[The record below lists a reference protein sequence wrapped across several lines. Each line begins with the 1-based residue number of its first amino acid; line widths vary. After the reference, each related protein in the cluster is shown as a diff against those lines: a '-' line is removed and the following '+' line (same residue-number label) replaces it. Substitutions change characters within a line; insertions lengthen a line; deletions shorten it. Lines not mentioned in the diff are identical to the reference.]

1 MGRSPEAAT
10 GPTDR
15 MRSFVTYMAA
25 LGLAVL
31 AAGLLATRPGVVSD
45 SALAGLVGDPVAG
58 EAVFWAAG
66 CASCHAAEGAQGGD
80 RLILSG
86 GQRFASDFGVFVAPN
101 VSPHPEAG
109 IGDWDF
115 ADFVTALQEGT
126 SPEGR
131 HYYPAFPY
139 TAYRLAERQDL
150 ADLWAFWQGLP
161 PSEVPSLAHEV
172 GFPFS
177 IRRAVGVWN
186 LLNLQDDFAIA
197 GDLDAEVAS
206 PVVRCAQA
214 GEIVARVIARPRERR
229 GRHHQEALAIGRFL
243 IGFEFVGMHEAV
255 DGVVLRRRLQI
266 LADGQEIDIGR
277 AHVVHDLQDGLP
289 ILAQAHHDAGFGEH
303 RGVQFLDPLQ
313 QAQGMEIARA
323 GPDFEGRG
331 PARFRDCG

>member
-197 GDLDAEVAS
+197 GDLDAEEA
-206 PVVRCAQA
+206 
-214 GEIVARVIARPRERR
+214 R
-229 GRHHQEALAIGRFL
+229 GRYLVEALAHCAECHTPRDALGGLDRSAWMAGAPNPSGSGTIPALTPDRL
-243 IGFEFVGMHEAV
+243 TWSVG
-255 DGVVLRRRLQI
+255 
-266 LADGQEIDIGR
+266 
-277 AHVVHDLQDGLP
+277 
-289 ILAQAHHDAGFGEH
+289 
-303 RGVQFLDPLQ
+303 
-313 QAQGMEIARA
+313 EIAAYLNDGFTPGFDSA
-323 GPDFEGRG
+323 GGHMVSVIRNMAMLPEADRLAIAAYLKALP
-331 PARFRDCG
+331 PAGE